1 MKKILWVMA
10 IVLVAAVTG
19 NAQDKRFN
27 IGVGGGLAMPTGDA
41 ADINKT
47 GFDIFVNGTYS
58 FTPKLAFG
66 GEINHSSFPS
76 KTFEGIDMGK
86 TNLTAFVAK
95 GIYTFTEEGIRP
107 YLAVDLG
114 WYKAEEDPGEFGYA
128 GEAGARYKNFGIGIG
143 YHIATSEGFH
153 YLQLN
158 VGYTFTF

>member
-1 MKKILWVMA
+1 MKKLLWVMA
-10 IVLVAAVTG
+10 IVLAAAATG

-27 IGVGGGLAMPTGDA
+27 IGVGGGLAVPTGDA
-41 ADINKT
+41 ADISKM

-86 TNLTAFVAK
+86 TNLTAFVVK
-95 GIYTFTEEGIRP
+95 GVYTFNQKRITP
-107 YLAVDLG
+107 YLAADFG

-143 YHIATSEGFH
+143 YHVATSEGFH
-153 YLQLN
+153 YLQIN
-158 VGYTFTF
+158 VGYRISF